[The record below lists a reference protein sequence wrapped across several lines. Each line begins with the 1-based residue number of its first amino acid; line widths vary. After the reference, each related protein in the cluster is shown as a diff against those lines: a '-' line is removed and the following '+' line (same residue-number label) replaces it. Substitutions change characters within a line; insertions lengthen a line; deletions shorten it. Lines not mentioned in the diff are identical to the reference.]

1 MELLLGNLNY
11 SSWSIRALLVARAS
25 DLQIAETV
33 LPLLQETT
41 KDVVRSKTGFHKVPA
56 LVDGSIAVRDSLAI
70 TEYIAEHSAPGRVW
84 PTDKADRALAR
95 AVVAEMHSSFMALRT
110 QCPVDIRS
118 RYPDT
123 VLEAA
128 TRADVARV
136 LEIWAECRA
145 KRLKDGPFLFGDW
158 SAADAFYAPVVTR
171 FTTYGVETEGAD
183 AAYCAAVLAHPDM
196 ADIIK
201 RGEAE
206 PWVMI
211 ATPEGQVVGRD
222 RV

>member
-25 DLQIAETV
+25 DLQITETV
-33 LPLLQETT
+33 LPLLHETT
-41 KDVVRSKTGFHKVPA
+41 KDVVRDKTGFHKVPA
-56 LVDGSIAVRDSLAI
+56 LVDGDIAVRDSLAI

-84 PTDKADRALAR
+84 PINKADRALAR
-95 AVVAEMHSSFMALRT
+95 AVVAEMHSSFMALRS

-118 RYPDT
+118 RYLDT
-123 VLEAA
+123 VPEAA
-128 TRADVARV
+128 TKSDIARV

-145 KRLKDGPFLFGDW
+145 KRSKDGPFLFGEW

-171 FTTYGVETEGAD
+171 FVTYGIVTEGAD
-183 AAYCAAVLAHPDM
+183 SAYCDAVLAHPDM
-196 ADIIK
+196 VDIIR
-201 RGEAE
+201 RGEVE
-206 PWVMI
+206 PWVMV
-211 ATPEGQVVGRD
+211 ATPSGQIVGPD